1 MPIYLKIFFLM
12 FIAGASAHCMEI
24 FDRDQTAR
32 TFTNPKI
39 ERLFVDNISGSIKI
53 TGKPIKEIRL
63 VAKRTIEAESVEKI
77 TEAKEDVKLEIH
89 EVRDRLEIIVDAPWR
104 NGENITWHGKEFYGY
119 DVSYD
124 FELDVPQEMMLF
136 VKTINNG
143 KITIENVRRKF
154 DLKNVNG
161 SISATG
167 LGAGGVIHTVNGFI
181 EASFIESPKESCSFK
196 TINGEIEA
204 TFPSDL
210 SGLVKFKTFNGKAYS
225 DFEFTE
231 LTPEPLRTENK
242 KGKRIYRRGENNR
255 IQIGTGGPEMRFE
268 TLNGNINIL
277 KNK

>member
-1 MPIYLKIFFLM
+1 MTAYLKLFFLM
-12 FIAGASAHCMEI
+12 FFTGASAHCLEI
-24 FDRDQTAR
+24 FDRDQTTR
-32 TFTNPKI
+32 TFANPKI
-39 ERLFVDNISGSIKI
+39 ERLFVDNINGSIKI
-53 TGKPIKEIRL
+53 TGKSIKEIRL
-63 VAKRTIEAESVEKI
+63 IAKRTIEAESEEKI
-77 TEAKEDVKLEIH
+77 NEAKENVKLEIH

-124 FELDVPQEMMLF
+124 FELEVPQAMLVF

-143 KITIENVRRKF
+143 KITVENVRGKF

-161 SISATG
+161 SITATG
-167 LGAGGVIHTVNGFI
+167 LGAGGVIHTVNGII
-181 EASFIESPKESCSFK
+181 EAAFVESPKEQCSFK
-196 TINGEIEA
+196 TVNGEIEA
-204 TFPSDL
+204 IFPSDL

-231 LTPEPLRTENK
+231 LTPEPLRTENQ

-277 KNK
+277 KEK